1 MISPL
6 LQIRK
11 TVFLYAYS
19 VAKEVVPFYVM
30 RHNILSLFLFS
41 KPRKSGNV
49 KGHGITEYPWV
60 EAGLHSNPLQ
70 PVLQGILVDA
80 ENPCRLLDGQIL
92 LIIDLE

>member
-1 MISPL
+1 M
-6 LQIRK
+6 
-11 TVFLYAYS
+11 FLYAYS
-19 VAKEVVPFYVM
+19 VAKEAVPFYVI

-70 PVLQGILVDA
+70 PVLQRILMDA
-80 ENPCRLLDGQIL
+80 EDPGCFLDGQVL
-92 LIIDLE
+92 LIIDL